1 MSWPNRITIFRLL
14 LVTPFILL
22 LLYGAENA
30 GYRYGAL
37 VLALTM
43 GILDAVDGYIAR
55 RTGTVTRTGSILD
68 PVADYAFTISAL
80 VTMSFSGILSASEPD
95 LRLPYWASVTLVARS
110 LFMLCGMAI
119 LYFLSGFFQGLPSI
133 SGKAAS
139 GMQVVMIATMCVAPD
154 LVPLAPQIAW
164 PALHVIW
171 GVTVGLGVISWLGYI
186 RTGSKL
192 LTAGN
197 HTA

>member
-22 LLYGAENA
+22 LLYGAEA
-30 GYRYGAL
+30 PFDRYCALGLAL
-37 VLALTM
+37 VM

-55 RTGTVTRTGSILD
+55 RTGTVTRTGSVLD

-80 VTMSFSGILSASEPD
+80 VTMSFSGILSATEPD
-95 LRLPYWASVTLVARS
+95 LKLPYWVSVTLVARS
-110 LFMLCGMAI
+110 VFMLCGMAI

-133 SGKAAS
+133 TGKIATV
-139 GMQVVMIATMCVAPD
+139 MQVIMVASMCAAPD
-154 LVPLAPQIAW
+154 LLPLAPHAVW
-164 PALHVIW
+164 TALNILW
-171 GVTVGLGVISWLGYI
+171 GVTVVFGVLSWLGYI

-192 LTAGN
+192 LSAGN
-197 HTA
+197 HPV